1 MTVRVCLFR
10 DEIKWME
17 NFGEKMR
24 RKMGRKTFLSMFG
37 WMEMKENRWW
47 GSSIF
52 SPCPPK
58 WKENWREKLRIIF
71 GQKCPRAIA
80 HGIHPCCFSSH
91 LFFPLLDVARLHFF
105 FFFFLLIYYA
115 SDASLFFFFFFS
127 FDLLGKLV

>member
-1 MTVRVCLFR
+1 MRSKEISVSFLQLNVPFHCSMRCCYKLNLALTLLLRERERERERERGAKMTVRVCLFR

-58 WKENWREKLRIIF
+58 WKEN
-71 GQKCPRAIA
+71 
-80 HGIHPCCFSSH
+80 
-91 LFFPLLDVARLHFF
+91 
-105 FFFFLLIYYA
+105 
-115 SDASLFFFFFFS
+115 
-127 FDLLGKLV
+127 